1 MPIAS
6 QTMIDPL
13 HAFMAGAFVAGT
25 PRPCPLV
32 STRFDVTI
40 DAGLAIV
47 VMTRTFRNSEAESI
61 EATITFPLPVHA
73 TLFALEARIG
83 ERVLAARAARK
94 DAARRDY
101 EGAIDRGEGAVLH
114 EEVLRG
120 VHMLSVGQIAPGS
133 EVEVRATWAITLTHL
148 NGRGRL
154 RIPLTVGDIYGR
166 SGLADSDDLIH
177 GEPVQHGV
185 LNVSCRD
192 GGVSLIGGRLEN
204 GRADI
209 ALNAPIDLDV
219 IGWMPR
225 ALTGRMADGRG
236 VALRVEPRS
245 GGEAVLD
252 VAMLVD
258 RSGSM
263 SERCSALDGLTKHE
277 AAVTALDRLV
287 FDVRREDAV
296 DLWEFAAKVKHVGS
310 TRTATLHDL
319 IGRLD
324 GPDGGTEIGHAI
336 NGVLG
341 ATDAHDILLVTDGKS
356 HALDV
361 QALARLGRRFSVV
374 LVGADS
380 LEAHVGYLAAL
391 TGGEIFVSA
400 GPDLPAIL
408 GAAVRSLRMS
418 RQAPAFDGREM
429 RERRAGMELVATWD
443 APSATAE
450 KGKRTIESR
459 AVAALAASLML
470 PTLDAEAAAALAQAE
485 GLVTHLTSL
494 VLVDEA
500 GVMQEGVPATRK
512 VALPSPATAG
522 LVLGASAASAA
533 PMREQHRYLACIDF
547 DDYDAGPAAKAAVP
561 RDLGPAPTQAE
572 TRRDQE
578 EIERAAAEA
587 RVRSAEE
594 PRARAR
600 VGRRLAGMLRPRPP
614 APKPFADLATL
625 AARIAWDAA
634 PQRLQAGDLAGVDT
648 PLADAIRRIAAELFV
663 IQEARSVGCEPV
675 VFVIALLAKTV
686 ARRSRTAERI
696 GRAILGDRATGEVFA
711 EIDRLVRT
719 W

>member
-47 VMTRTFRNSEAESI
+47 VMTRAFRNAEAGSI

-94 DAARRDY
+94 QAARRTY
-101 EGAIDRGEGAVLH
+101 EDAVDRGKGAVLH

-120 VHMLSVGQIAPGS
+120 VHMLSVGQIAPGA
-133 EVEVRATWAITLTHL
+133 EAEVRATWAMTLTHL

-166 SGLADSDDLIH
+166 SGLADCDDLIH
-177 GEPVQHGV
+177 GAPVQCGALTV
-185 LNVSCRD
+185 TCRD
-192 GGVSLIGGRLEN
+192 GVVSLIGGRLEN

-209 ALNAPIDLDV
+209 ALNSPIDLDV
-219 IGWMPR
+219 TGWMPR
-225 ALTGRMADGRG
+225 ALAGRTADGRT
-236 VALRVEPRS
+236 ATLRVEPLS

-252 VAMLVD
+252 VALLVD

-263 SERCSALDGLTKHE
+263 SERCSLLDGLTKHE
-277 AAVTALDRLV
+277 AAVAALERLV

-296 DLWEFAAKVKHVGS
+296 DLWQFAAKLKHVGS
-310 TRTATLHDL
+310 TRKASLHDL
-319 IGRLD
+319 VGRLD

-336 NGVLG
+336 DGVLA
-341 ATDAHDILLVTDGKS
+341 ATDARDILLVTDGKS

-361 QALARLGRRFSVV
+361 QALARSGRRFSVV

-380 LEAHVGYLAAL
+380 LEAHVGHLAAL
-391 TGGEIFVSA
+391 TGGEIFVCA

-408 GAAVRSLRMS
+408 GAAVRSLRMPH
-418 RQAPAFDGREM
+418 RAPTFDGRDM
-429 RERRAGMELVATWD
+429 RERRAGMEVIAAWSTPGTAIEASEATV
-443 APSATAE
+443 
-450 KGKRTIESR
+450 ESR

-470 PTLDAEAAAALAQAE
+470 PTLDAEAAARLAQAE

-500 GVMQEGVPATRK
+500 GVVQEGIPATRK
-512 VALPSPATAG
+512 VALPSPATAVAG
-522 LVLGASAASAA
+522 LAA
-533 PMREQHRYLACIDF
+533 PSQAPQHQVLACIDF
-547 DDYDAGPAAKAAVP
+547 DDERRYHISPAAKAAP
-561 RDLGPAPTQAE
+561 PSDA
-572 TRRDQE
+572 D
-578 EIERAAAEA
+578 RAVQQA
-587 RVRSAEE
+587 RVRPAEE
-594 PRARAR
+594 QRARA
-600 VGRRLAGMLRPRPP
+600 GLARRLAGVFKP

-625 AARIAWDAA
+625 AARVPWDVS
-634 PQRLQAGDLAGVDT
+634 PQRLQAGDLTGLDGV
-648 PLADAIRRIAAELFV
+648 LADAIRRIASELFV
-663 IQEARSVGCEPV
+663 IQEARCVGFEPV

-696 GRAILGDRATGEVFA
+696 ARAILGDRATGEIFA
-711 EIDRLVRT
+711 EIDRTVRS

>member
-47 VMTRTFRNSEAESI
+47 AMSRTFRNAEADSI

-94 DAARRDY
+94 SAARRTY
-101 EGAIDRGEGAVLH
+101 EDAIDRGKGAVLH

-120 VHMLSVGQIAPGS
+120 VHMLSVGQIAPGA

-148 NGRGRL
+148 NGRARL

-166 SGLADSDDLIH
+166 SGLADCDDLIH
-177 GEPVQHGV
+177 GLPVQCGV
-185 LNVSCRD
+185 LDVTCRD
-192 GGVSLIGGRLEN
+192 GVVSLIGGRLEN

-209 ALNAPIDLDV
+209 ALNSPIDLDV
-219 IGWMPR
+219 TGWTPR
-225 ALTGRMADGRG
+225 ALAGRAADGRA
-236 VALRVEPRS
+236 VALRVEPLS

-263 SERCSALDGLTKHE
+263 SERCSLLDGLTKHE
-277 AAVTALDRLV
+277 AALAALERLV
-287 FDVRREDAV
+287 FDVRRDDAV
-296 DLWEFAAKVKHVGS
+296 DLWEFAAKLKHIGA
-310 TRTATLHDL
+310 TPKATLHEL
-319 IGRLD
+319 VGRLD
-324 GPDGGTEIGHAI
+324 GPDGGTEIGQAI
-336 NGVLG
+336 DSVLD
-341 ATDAHDILLVTDGKS
+341 ATDARDILLVTDGKS

-361 QALARLGRRFSVV
+361 QELARSGRRFSVV

-380 LEAHVGYLAAL
+380 LEAHVGHLAAL

-418 RQAPAFDGREM
+418 YRAPTFDGREM
-429 RERRAGMELVATWD
+429 RERRAGMELIAAWSTG
-443 APSATAE
+443 AAAE
-450 KGKRTIESR
+450 KGERSIESR
-459 AVAALAASLML
+459 AVAALAATLML
-470 PTLDAEAAAALAQAE
+470 PTLDAEAAARLAQAE

-494 VLVDEA
+494 VLVDDA
-500 GVMQEGVPATRK
+500 GVVQEGLPATRK
-512 VALPSPATAG
+512 VALPSPATAVVG
-522 LVLGASAASAA
+522 MAA
-533 PMREQHRYLACIDF
+533 PSPASQHAGAACIDLAIVDGF
-547 DDYDAGPAAKAAVP
+547 DARRQRHGSAGPVGKVARPSDADRA
-561 RDLGPAPTQAE
+561 RAE
-572 TRRDQE
+572 S
-578 EIERAAAEA
+578 EA
-587 RVRSAEE
+587 RVRSSDE
-594 PRARAR
+594 RAS
-600 VGRRLAGMLRPRPP
+600 VGWGRRLAGVFSGRPP
-614 APKPFADLATL
+614 VSKPATKPFPDLATL
-625 AARIAWDAA
+625 AARIAWDTS
-634 PQRLQAGDLAGVDT
+634 PQRLQAGDLTVLDGALTD
-648 PLADAIRRIAAELFV
+648 PIRRIAAELFV

-686 ARRSRTAERI
+686 ARRSRTADRI
-696 GRAILGDRATGEVFA
+696 ARAILGDRATGEIFA
-711 EIDRLVRT
+711 EVDRLVRS